1 MINIVQSI
9 LPTCIEFSTAD
20 KATIISG
27 ALPAFATICGFVI
40 TVIVWNNNV
49 KTRRADYISDLLD
62 RLHNDPLIKD
72 TVYIFQYDE
81 NWYKKEFYFNRDL
94 ELKVDTTLSYLSY
107 ICYLQEKKIIRK
119 KEFNLF
125 KSMINHAASNKSTLR
140 YFYNLRHY
148 SKVYSSKVTTK
159 AKHSSKRTNKKFTES
174 FTFKYLFDYIKKHKY
189 IDMEKFSKADL
200 TDEIYYQILKR
211 T

>member
-1 MINIVQSI
+1 MKIG
-9 LPTCIEFSTAD
+9 T
-20 KATIISG
+20 
-27 ALPAFATICGFVI
+27 
-40 TVIVWNNNV
+40 
-49 KTRRADYISDLLD
+49 
-62 RLHNDPLIKD
+62 
-72 TVYIFQYDE
+72 
-81 NWYKKEFYFNRDL
+81 KKKFYFNRDL

-107 ICYLQEKKIIRK
+107 ICYLKEKKIIRK

-189 IDMEKFSKADL
+189 IDMEKFSKDDL

>member
-9 LPTCIEFSTAD
+9 LSTCIEFSTAD

-72 TVYIFQYDE
+72 
-81 NWYKKEFYFNRDL
+81 
-94 ELKVDTTLSYLSY
+94 LK
-107 ICYLQEKKIIRK
+107 EKKIIRK